1 MAIKE
6 LKLNT
11 GTDDSISKEQT
22 AAVKME
28 NGSKVMSDGTSV
40 TYESGTVVFD
50 EGDHSDYAYI
60 ILEGVVELSKNRN
73 GVEVHMAKVGP
84 GGLFGEMGLID
95 GSNRSARAT
104 CLKDTVLKPISSDE
118 LMHKLRNDSE
128 FAAPVLNQLV
138 SELRQTSNR
147 LAHETS
153 VSLQR
158 AAESAEIV
166 KSERNSVMNRLKGF
180 FNSDQDLV
188 EFQPDA
194 VEIER
199 QKVPAV
205 AKLLLYVILG
215 LVIGAFV
222 WASFATIE
230 TAVSSTGRI
239 TTEVPNIVVQPSDTA
254 QIREIHVEV
263 GDYVEKG
270 QLLATLDATLA
281 EADVNVSKASLTS
294 LLAKERRLEAELAG
308 ERPAEG
314 FSNDPAEDALQNEIF
329 ERRMT
334 SITKTLASIDEQIKQ
349 SKADIRTTAQDAK
362 DLAEQ
367 AGVLREM
374 ETMRKKLM
382 DDGYGSRVNYLSA
395 KHQRLSIDREERQ
408 LTSSLSR
415 LERQLKGLQ
424 ADRAAMLANWE
435 TQIAEQLAEVRRERD
450 RTGEQVKKTEYV
462 ENLVR
467 LTAPAEG
474 TVLKI
479 AERSVGSVIKQAEPM
494 FVIVPANIP
503 LEMEVDVQPKDVGLI
518 QVGDFVR
525 IKLDALPFQKH
536 GHIEGQV
543 RLISEDAVEKE
554 GGKATETVY
563 RTRIELKDEKLRNV
577 PESFR
582 MTPGLTGSADITVG
596 KREVITYFIYPLVR
610 ALDSSFR
617 EP

>member
-11 GTDDSISKEQT
+11 GTDDSISKEP
-22 AAVKME
+22 AVSGKPE
-28 NGSKVMSDGTSV
+28 SGSKIMYDGTSV
-40 TYESGTVVFD
+40 SYEAGTTVFD
-50 EGDHSDYAYI
+50 EGDASDYAYI
-60 ILEGVVELSKNRN
+60 VLEGGVELSKNRN
-73 GVEVHMAKVGP
+73 GVEVHLAKIGP

-138 SELRQTSNR
+138 GELRQTSNR

-153 VSLQR
+153 ISLQR
-158 AAESAEIV
+158 AAESADV
-166 KSERNSVMNRLKGF
+166 VSSGNKGVVNRLKGF

-222 WASFATIE
+222 WASFSTIE

-263 GDYVEKG
+263 GDFVEKG

-281 EADVNVSKASLTS
+281 EADVNVSKSSLTS
-294 LLAKERRLEAELAG
+294 LLAKERRLEAELSG
-308 ERPAEG
+308 KRPENG
-314 FSNDPAEDALQNEIF
+314 FSDDPAEDALQNDIF

-334 SITKTLASIDEQIKQ
+334 SITSTLASLDEQIKQ
-349 SKADIRTTAQDAK
+349 AKSDIRTTSQDAK

-367 AGVLREM
+367 AEVLQEI
-374 ETMRKKLM
+374 EAMRKKLM

-395 KHQRLSIDREERQ
+395 KHQRLSVDREKRQ

-415 LERQLKGLQ
+415 LEHQLKGLQ
-424 ADRAAMLANWE
+424 ASRAATLADWE
-435 TQIAEQLAEVRRERD
+435 TQVAEELADIRRERD
-450 RTGEQVKKTEYV
+450 RTGEQLKKTEHV
-462 ENLVR
+462 ESLVR
-467 LTAPAEG
+467 LTAPAPG

-494 FVIVPANIP
+494 FVIVPADIP
-503 LEMEVDVQPKDVGLI
+503 LEMEVDVLPKDVGLI

-563 RTRIELKDEKLRNV
+563 RTRIELMDEKLRNV